1 MQSGLLDRFGYFDP
15 TDGGE
20 SHRYALSFDVAKPLG
35 DWHLEANV
43 YALDY
48 QLDLF
53 SNFTYALDS
62 ENGDQFEQFDDRDA
76 YGVHGEL
83 LRDTEFGGM
92 KGQLKVGLESRFDD
106 IGKVGLYLTDDR
118 ARLTTIREDAVER
131 LGRRQHHE
139 PQALVRV
146 RSVVRNG
153 VCDAEFL
160 AHVRRRPRLV
170 ARPFQ

>member
-1 MQSGLLDRFGYFDP
+1 MHTHGHGQGYTDINFVIPELLDRFGYFDP

-62 ENGDQFEQFDDRDA
+62 ENGDQFE
-76 YGVHGEL
+76 
-83 LRDTEFGGM
+83 
-92 KGQLKVGLESRFDD
+92 
-106 IGKVGLYLTDDR
+106 
-118 ARLTTIREDAVER
+118 
-131 LGRRQHHE
+131 
-139 PQALVRV
+139 
-146 RSVVRNG
+146 
-153 VCDAEFL
+153 
-160 AHVRRRPRLV
+160 
-170 ARPFQ
+170 